1 MAVVSRKTLL
11 LFLLKRRISKGN
23 KHKKSVWVRKLFK
36 QRKTKG
42 EFYLLV
48 QDLRLFDEEFFFK
61 YFRMTPVQYEEVL
74 TMVGP
79 EIQKSWVTRECIGPS
94 ERLCVTLRYLT
105 TGDSQATIAM
115 NFRMSPTTVGRIIFS
130 TCEALWKVLSPYMK
144 CPNNDAEWKRIA
156 LEFEMKWNFPHCIGA
171 LDGKHVVIQ
180 APANSGSKFF
190 NYKKTHSIVL
200 MAVCNANYQFT
211 AVDIGDSGRNSD
223 GGVFSY
229 SAMGDSIK
237 KNSLGI
243 PRPEAFPCSQKCYPY
258 VIVADEAFQLQQ
270 NIMKPYPRES
280 LGISER
286 VFNYRLSRARVIEN
300 VFGIVAAR
308 FRVFRRPIHARVEM
322 VIRITKAIV
331 TLHNYL
337 MAGRSFSH
345 STKYCPAGFVD
356 NDTENG
362 TQLGEWRDLTQADQG
377 LRAITN
383 AGSNNYSRDAK
394 LVREDFKNYFMSPK
408 GQVPWQW
415 NAVYATVNCFQ
426 NND

>member
-1 MAVVSRKTLL
+1 MT
-11 LFLLKRRISKGN
+11 KGN
-23 KHKKSVWVRKLFK
+23 KNKKSVWVRKLFEE
-36 QRKTKG
+36 RKTKG
-42 EFYLLV
+42 EFHLLV

-61 YFRMTPVQYEEVL
+61 YFRMTPVQYEELL
-74 TMVGP
+74 TMIAP
-79 EIQKSWVTRECIGPS
+79 EIQKSCITRECIGPS

-105 TGDSQATIAM
+105 TGDSQTTIGM

-130 TCEALWKVLSPYMK
+130 TCEALWKVLSLVFMK
-144 CPNNDAEWKRIA
+144 CPSNEAEWKCIA
-156 LEFEMKWNFPHCIGA
+156 QGFEIKWNFPHCIGA
-171 LDGKHVVIQ
+171 LDGKHVVMQ
-180 APANSGSKFF
+180 APANSGSMFF

-200 MAVCNANYQFT
+200 MAICNANYQFT
-211 AVDIGDSGRNSD
+211 LVDIGDSGRNSD

-229 SAMGDSIK
+229 STMGESIK

-243 PRPEAFPCSQKCYPY
+243 PRPEAFPSTQKCYPF

-270 NIMKPYPRES
+270 NIMKPYPREA

-286 VFNYRLSRARVIEN
+286 VFNYRLSRARRVIEN
-300 VFGIVAAR
+300 AFGIVAAR

-322 VIRITKAIV
+322 VIQVTKAVIA
-331 TLHNYL
+331 LHNYL

-362 TQLGEWRDLTQADQG
+362 RELGEWRKVTQSDEG
-377 LRAITN
+377 LRDVSN

-408 GQVPWQW
+408 GQVRWQW
-415 NAVYATVNCFQ
+415 NAVHATVDCFQ
-426 NND
+426 NED